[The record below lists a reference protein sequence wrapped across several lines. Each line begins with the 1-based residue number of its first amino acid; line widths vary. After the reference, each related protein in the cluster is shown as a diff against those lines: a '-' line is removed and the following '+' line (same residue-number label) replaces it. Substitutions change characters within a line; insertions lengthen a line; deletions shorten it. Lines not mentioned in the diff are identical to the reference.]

1 MISYCLNRIWQIP
14 ELPVVIC
21 HVESHPG
28 ELDSWYWEE
37 NVKPILTPLM
47 VKEYCSAFNLQP
59 KNVTSCSQ
67 PRSTIEKKSQIC
79 HMEQTHSKHP
89 ED

>member
-1 MISYCLNRIWQIP
+1 M
-14 ELPVVIC
+14 VIC

-67 PRSTIEKKSQIC
+67 PRSTIEKKSQIS